1 MSEELLS
8 PLLIDSNHGFGSYSS
23 YSHLSKY
30 LSHCRVL
37 SAERRE
43 PHHLGAKIL
52 NRSVQVFSTSQ
63 WYRTSSLKLEWQLL
77 KTLSKEPA
85 RVIHFLWGERDLGYF
100 PIIKPYYSTPL
111 CCTFHACPDDL
122 PNILTFRG
130 RLKFLDAIIIISETQ
145 RAFFE
150 DCGVSPQKIC
160 FIPHGIDTDFFT
172 PRLVEK
178 NSDDFTVLSVGN
190 YRRNFPLLREVALRL
205 REYPKIRIK
214 VVGAKVHPSYFS
226 DLENVELFNGL
237 TDLELL
243 EMYQS
248 ASCLV
253 LTIEDATANN
263 ALLEGLAC
271 GLPAITEKI
280 GGVPQYVNGG
290 CAILTTHGDAHQL
303 AWAIARL
310 SENFSKRKEMAKA
323 ARERALELSWFKIAE
338 QTEALYAS
346 LK

>member
-1 MSEELLS
+1 MAEELFYTM
-8 PLLIDSNHGFGSYSS
+8 LIDSNHGFGSYSS

-43 PHHLGAKIL
+43 PYHLRDRIF
-52 NRSVQVFSTSQ
+52 NRVVQAFSTSR

-77 KTLSKEPA
+77 KNLRQKPT
-85 RVIHFLWGERDLGYF
+85 RVVHFLWGDRDLGYF
-100 PIIKPYYSTPL
+100 PIIRPYYSTLL

-122 PNILTFRG
+122 PNILTFRK
-130 RLKFLDAIIIISETQ
+130 RLKFLDAIIIMSETQ
-145 RAFFE
+145 RTFFE
-150 DCGVSPQKIC
+150 DCGVSPQKIYY
-160 FIPHGIDTDFFT
+160 IPHGIDTDFFT
-172 PRLVEK
+172 PGSSEK

-190 YRRNFPLLREVALRL
+190 YRRNFSLLKEVALGL
-205 REYPKIRIK
+205 RNYPKIRIK

-226 DLENVELFNGL
+226 DFQNVELLNGL

-248 ASCLV
+248 ASCLL

-271 GLPAITEKI
+271 GLPIITERV
-280 GGVPQYVNGG
+280 GGIPQYVNEN
-290 CAILTTHGDAHQL
+290 CAILVNRGNADEL
-303 AWAIARL
+303 VGAIANL
-310 SENFSKRKEMAKA
+310 SEDFIRQQEMAKA
-323 ARERALELSWFKIAE
+323 ARKRALELSWPKIAA
-338 QTEALYAS
+338 QTETLYAS
-346 LK
+346 LN